1 MFSIAL
7 KKCTSGSPKFILR
20 RKRRMNIRKVN
31 IRRIIQKRR
40 QARIWLAKIGS
51 REVIEIQKY
60 IDAKSPG
67 IYELE
72 EIFGVTM
79 WKKVVRP
86 RKLGA
91 EFSRLVKA
99 GVFKNIRQ
107 LHKKSNKHMLYEI
120 V

>member
-1 MFSIAL
+1 
-7 KKCTSGSPKFILR
+7 
-20 RKRRMNIRKVN
+20 MNIRKVN
-31 IRRIIQKRR
+31 IRRIIRKMMLL
-40 QARIWLAKIGS
+40 RIGLAKIGR
-51 REVIEIQKY
+51 REVTEIQKY

-79 WKKVVRP
+79 WKKVIRP
-86 RKLGA
+86 RKLGV

-107 LHKKSNKHMLYEI
+107 LHKKSNRHMLYEI